1 MYNTFTL
8 CLKTGTESAVE
19 LVVKREK
26 SAKVRTDVT
35 VYVSNVCRREVK
47 SLPDKLIF
55 LAGICTRPRLRSEA
69 GREPIDRES
78 NGSKAYMNITNVAGA
93 VFE

>member
-1 MYNTFTL
+1 MYNTFPL
-8 CLKTGTESAVE
+8 CLKTGTESAAE

-47 SLPDKLIF
+47 NIPDRLIF
-55 LAGICTRPRLRSEA
+55 WRAFAHDRGYEARRDENRSIENRM
-69 GREPIDRES
+69 GQNHI
-78 NGSKAYMNITNVAGA
+78 
-93 VFE
+93 